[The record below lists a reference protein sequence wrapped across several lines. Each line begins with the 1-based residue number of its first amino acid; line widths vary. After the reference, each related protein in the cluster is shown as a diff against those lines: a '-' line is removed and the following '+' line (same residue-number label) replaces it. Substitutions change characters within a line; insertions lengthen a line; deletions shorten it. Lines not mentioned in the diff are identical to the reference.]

1 VRAIL
6 FIALFLL
13 LAASAHAATFNCA
26 MRTSCIAGETL
37 FLTVNSSESGQV
49 PNNSHAYLAND
60 TAVGPYAICCSTD
73 GFRTLTNS
81 CVSGST
87 RILGLQDTNN
97 SHVQIGTNTSYPWSA
112 CLNVTFGT
120 ISCAYPNSACAAGY
134 TSMASIASSEFVDN
148 TSNAHIA
155 DPNFYLRKV
164 CCQIGG
170 QNPPVIAYVNISP
183 NMTATTRTDLEC
195 QNGTVTDADGDN
207 VTLHYNWYR
216 NGTSIT
222 LLNLPMD
229 YNGSHTQDISGHAR
243 HGVLRNNTMLTPLGG
258 KIGTGMNFSGA
269 VTEDYIE
276 LPSGG
281 GLNNLQSGTISLWV
295 KWTGTQDAGAGSS
308 YGPITGR
315 QSNGQFSNSIIAL
328 NNTDPSIG
336 RIIWRPYTFNGNAV
350 ISAVAAGDGV
360 WRHIVIVYSSGNH
373 SLYIDGALD
382 ATGTTAGTVT
392 NNASVPLTIGA
403 WGSGYSTSTIDEVI
417 VFNRS
422 LSASEIKTIY
432 NGHNRFFNSTELRRT
447 EWWNCSITPIDST
460 GLNGSTKYS
469 NRTNITGSIPLNA
482 TLYYPVQNNQ
492 SVFERFANFSWT
504 AADERDGDAVTYTL
518 NLTVTPGTCSVAT
531 TQSNIATTNYTFGE
545 LCTDQLYNWTI
556 NSCDIDGCSNP
567 SSISN
572 FTIAS
577 VVGIQLTTNL
587 TELGT
592 FNRNQTKATDAD
604 NIAPFIVNNTG
615 NVRVNITLNA
625 TNEPFTSISMPSVN
639 YQFKAGINT
648 TAAFNTTGSQI
659 IYTPFDT
666 IYKELIKQ
674 LNYTAG
680 SRANSTARIDVNITA
695 PIDEPPG
702 QKQGNF
708 TIKAVAS

>member
-6 FIALFLL
+6 FAALFLL
-13 LAASAHAATFNCA
+13 LAASAHAATFSCA
-26 MRTSCIAGETL
+26 IRTSCIGGETR

-73 GFRTLTNS
+73 AFRTLTNS
-81 CVSGST
+81 CVTGST

-97 SHVQIGTNTSYPWSA
+97 SHVQIGTNTSYPFSA

-134 TSMASIASSEFVDN
+134 TNMASIASSEFVDN

-170 QNPPVIAYVNISP
+170 QNPPVIDHVNITPSP
-183 NMTATTRTDLEC
+183 NATTRQDLEC
-195 QNGTVTDADGDN
+195 LNGPVTDADGDA

-222 LLNLPMD
+222 VLNLPMD
-229 YNGSHTQDISGHAR
+229 YDGTLTHDISGFANHGTINDATFLPVGGVVGGGYSFDGTSSILISNTSSMNPDTYDFAISLWFKTTVANTAIIDKFNGSSDNRGYRLLIASGNSLGVQIGNGSHFLAKGT
-243 HGVLRNNTMLTPLGG
+243 LGSVTDG
-258 KIGTGMNFSGA
+258 GWHHVVVIKNSTDLAVYRDGTKRTAAASTLLG
-269 VTEDYIE
+269 
-276 LPSGG
+276 
-281 GLNNLQSGTISLWV
+281 SL
-295 KWTGTQDAGAGSS
+295 
-308 YGPITGR
+308 
-315 QSNGQFSNSIIAL
+315 
-328 NNTDPSIG
+328 
-336 RIIWRPYTFNGNAV
+336 
-350 ISAVAAGDGV
+350 
-360 WRHIVIVYSSGNH
+360 SGNT
-373 SLYIDGALD
+373 S
-382 ATGTTAGTVT
+382 
-392 NNASVPLTIGA
+392 PTIGA
-403 WGSGYSTSTIDEVI
+403 LSDFSSGFNGEIDEVI
-417 VFNRS
+417 IFNRS
-422 LSASEIKTIY
+422 LTVEEINTLY
-432 NGHNRFFNSTELRRT
+432 RSHNRQFNSTELRRT

-482 TLYYPVQNNQ
+482 TLYYPENNNQ
-492 SVFERFANFSWT
+492 SVFERFVNFSWT

-518 NLTVTPGTCSVAT
+518 NLTITPGTCSVAT

-556 NSCDIDGCSNP
+556 DSCDIDGCS
-567 SSISN
+567 SASTISN

-625 TNEPFTSISMPSVN
+625 TNEPFISISMPSTN